1 MLIFFD
7 YLFYC
12 YYRYCIRK
20 DKLNAF
26 FLSVL
31 YVYFVIIFLLG
42 FLVNEIMCILL
53 HESYLRTF
61 MVALYV
67 LCYVRYRRKRDKIVT
82 RFKGLKS
89 NQILPIWIMPIL
101 VPCFMVVGFFLR
113 YFFMKYVLGMPVE
126 IVSKGGTVVG
136 IGFE

>member
-1 MLIFFD
+1 MTFFD

-12 YYRYCIRK
+12 YYTYCIRK
-20 DKLNAF
+20 DKFNAF

-101 VPCFMVVGFFLR
+101 VPCFMVVGFF
-113 YFFMKYVLGMPVE
+113 FE
-126 IVSKGGTVVG
+126 ILFYEICSGNAC
-136 IGFE
+136 

>member
-1 MLIFFD
+1 MAFFD

-20 DKLNAF
+20 DELNAF

-89 NQILPIWIMPIL
+89 YQILPIWIMPIL
-101 VPCFMVVGFFLR
+101 VPCFMIVGFYLNT
-113 YFFMKYVLGMPVE
+113 
-126 IVSKGGTVVG
+126 IS
-136 IGFE
+136 

>member
-1 MLIFFD
+1 MMTFFD

-20 DKLNAF
+20 DKFNAF
-26 FLSVL
+26 FFFFSNKN
-31 YVYFVIIFLLG
+31 YNPHCLLG
-42 FLVNEIMCILL
+42 FLLNEIMCLLL

-61 MVALYV
+61 MVAMYV

-101 VPCFMVVGFFLR
+101 VPCFMVVGFYLR

-126 IVSKGGTVVG
+126 IIVENN
-136 IGFE
+136 F

>member
-1 MLIFFD
+1 MMAFFD

-26 FLSVL
+26 FLSVI
-31 YVYFVIIFLLG
+31 YVFFSILTLLGLLTDEILCLLLPESYFKTLSIILFVI
-42 FLVNEIMCILL
+42 
-53 HESYLRTF
+53 
-61 MVALYV
+61 
-67 LCYVRYRRKRDKIVT
+67 CYIRYKRKRDIIVT

-89 NQILPIWIMPIL
+89 YQIIPFWIMPIL
-101 VPCFMVVGFFLR
+101 IPCFMIVGFFLR

-126 IVSKGGTVVG
+126 IIVENN
-136 IGFE
+136 F